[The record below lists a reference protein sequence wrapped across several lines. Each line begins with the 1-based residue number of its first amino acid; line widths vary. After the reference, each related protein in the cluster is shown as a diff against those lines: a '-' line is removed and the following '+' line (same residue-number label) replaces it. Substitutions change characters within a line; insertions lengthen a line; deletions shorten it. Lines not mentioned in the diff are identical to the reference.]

1 MVFSRDFEA
10 TETTRAQLSK
20 LELEARAQ
28 IQMMTELDGLHFT
41 KEEKEVLKK
50 WRDQWENG
58 LKRIC
63 RATEKE
69 YKHLEKECEK
79 QQKKELKKI
88 AKKDAPKFLFVSL
101 SGKKEREEAAG
112 TIEFRQQKTFLQ
124 NTLDA
129 KLADLEKKMELQI
142 REHLRQ
148 LNNKVRLYRAQ
159 VENRISKKTQ
169 YLKGLQEAPYLFRVL
184 AGSGGEV
191 TGDPKQELQFEV
203 WVKED
208 RRAECYIEQNKGALL
223 SSDKDQCGLWSETE
237 FRQYLKARQA
247 YLEKCAYKKG
257 FEEGQKSGY
266 EKGFEAGRRKG
277 LEARIDE
284 ETDEAFDQLWKSDE
298 S

>member
-1 MVFSRDFEA
+1 MFSRDFEA

-63 RATEKE
+63 KAIGKE

-79 QQKKELKKI
+79 QQKKE
-88 AKKDAPKFLFVSL
+88 
-101 SGKKEREEAAG
+101 REEAAG
-112 TIEFRQQKTFLQ
+112 TIEFRQRKTFLQ

-159 VENRISKKTQ
+159 VESRISKKTQ

-208 RRAECYIEQNKGALL
+208 RRAECYIEQNKSALL

-257 FEEGQKSGY
+257 FEEGQKSSY

-298 S
+298 G